1 MTTSKID
8 LNDLHDKNINYLIG
22 AGASAGLFPTLAL
35 DMKTEGKWETI
46 ETLATEFDT
55 IGAKHLK
62 TLLFMYYY
70 EECIKPVSSVDFT
83 TLEGDEQAVIDN
95 YKKFMKLNL
104 EILRR
109 KRGYDRKI
117 NFFTTNYDSCL
128 AYAADELYEEKSIRF
143 NINDGSRGF
152 HKKVVEARNFDC
164 MTTES
169 GIFDRNKEVQRQIN
183 LIHLHGSAF
192 WRKHNDSILIDYSS
206 ADQIVSESSID
217 SMYYGDFKEMLESGS
232 HTVDQLC
239 SMIIDDDS
247 KAAFENTQDDFYREY
262 EKLPIV
268 NPTKWKFHET
278 VFEEHYYQMLRHL
291 SYELEKPNSVL
302 IAFGFSFADEHIR
315 NLIKRSLT
323 NPTLQVYICC
333 YRETMIPEL
342 KKHFSDFNNIKYIV
356 HEEGKVLDFSY
367 FNSHVLTLGEDDA

>member
-8 LNDLHDKNINYLIG
+8 LNDIHDKNINYLIG
-22 AGASAGLFPTLAL
+22 AGASAGLFPTLTL
-35 DMKTEGKWETI
+35 DMHTEGKWETI
-46 ETLATEFDT
+46 ETLATEFDQT
-55 IGAKHLK
+55 GTDYLK

-83 TLEGDEQAVIDN
+83 NLNDDGQVVIDN
-95 YKKFMKLNL
+95 YKKFMKLNI

-109 KRGYDRKI
+109 KRGYDRKV

-128 AYAADELYEEKSIRF
+128 AYAADGLYEEKSIRF

-152 HKKVVEARNFDC
+152 HKKIIEARNFDC

-192 WRKHNDSILIDYSS
+192 WRKHNDSILVDYSS

-217 SMYYGDFKEMLESGS
+217 NMYYNDFKGMLESGKNSVESLYSIEIDES
-232 HTVDQLC
+232 H
-239 SMIIDDDS
+239 
-247 KAAFENTQDDFYREY
+247 ENTFNLTQHKFHKEY
-262 EKLPIV
+262 NQLPIV

-278 VFEEHYYQMLRHL
+278 VFEEHYYQMLRHF

-333 YRETMIPEL
+333 YKETMIPEL
-342 KKHFSDFNNIKYIV
+342 QKHFSEFNNIKYVV
-356 HEEGKVLDFSY
+356 HEKGEVLDFTY
-367 FNSHVLTLGEDDA
+367 FNSHVLTLDEGDA

>member
-22 AGASAGLFPTLAL
+22 AGASANLFPTLAL
-35 DMKTEGKWETI
+35 KMHTEGKWETI
-46 ETLATEFDT
+46 ETLATKFDS
-55 IGAKHLK
+55 INAHHLK
-62 TLLFMYYY
+62 ALLMMYYY

-83 TLEGDEQAVIDN
+83 NLEDSKKVVIDN

-109 KRGYDRKI
+109 KQSYDRKI

-152 HKKVVEARNFDC
+152 HKKIVEARNFDC

-169 GIFDRNKEVQRQIN
+169 GIFDKSQEVQRQIN

-192 WRKHNDSILIDYSS
+192 WRKHNDSILVNYAS

-217 SMYYGDFKEMLESGS
+217 SMYYGAFKGMLESGS
-232 HTVDQLC
+232 HTVEQLYA
-239 SMIIDDDS
+239 ITIDDGN
-247 KAAFENTQDDFYREY
+247 KAAFERIKDNFYREY
-262 EKLPIV
+262 RKLPIV

-333 YRETMIPEL
+333 YRETMITEL
-342 KKHFSDFNNIKYIV
+342 HKYFSDFNNIKYVV
-356 HEEGKVLDFSY
+356 HEEGDALDFTY
-367 FNSHVLTLGEDDA
+367 FNSHVLTLGEDDT

>member
-35 DMKTEGKWETI
+35 NMQTEGKWETI
-46 ETLATEFDT
+46 ETLATEFDA
-55 IGAKHLK
+55 IDAKHLK

-83 TLEGDEQAVIDN
+83 NLKGGKKLVIDN
-95 YKKFMKLNL
+95 YKKFIKLNL

-128 AYAADELYEEKSIRF
+128 SYAADEIYEEKSIRF

-152 HKKVVEARNFDC
+152 HKKIVEARNFDC

-169 GIFDRNKEVQRQIN
+169 GIFDRSKEVQRQIN

-206 ADQIVSESSID
+206 ADKIVSESSID
-217 SMYYGDFKEMLESGS
+217 SMYYDDFKEMLGSGS

-239 SMIIDDDS
+239 SIIIDDEYEAEFQR
-247 KAAFENTQDDFYREY
+247 KQDDFYREY
-262 EKLPIV
+262 KKLPIV

-333 YRETMIPEL
+333 YTETMIPQL
-342 KKHFSDFNNIKYIV
+342 KKYFSDFNNIKYVV
-356 HEEGKVLDFSY
+356 HEEGKTLDFTY
-367 FNSHVLTLGEDDA
+367 LNSHVLTLDEVAA

>member
-1 MTTSKID
+1 MKTSKID

-35 DMKTEGKWETI
+35 NMQTEGKWETI
-46 ETLATEFDT
+46 ETLATEFDA
-55 IGAKHLK
+55 IDAKYLK

-83 TLEGDEQAVIDN
+83 KLEGEKKVVIDN
-95 YKKFMKLNL
+95 YKKFIKLNL

-109 KRGYDRKI
+109 KQGYDRKV

-128 AYAADELYEEKSIRF
+128 SYAADEIYEEKSIRF

-152 HKKVVEARNFDC
+152 HKKIVEARNFNC

-169 GIFDRNKEVQRQIN
+169 GIFDRSKDVQRQIN

-192 WRKHNDSILIDYSS
+192 WRKHNDSILVDYSS
-206 ADQIVSESSID
+206 ADKIVSESSID
-217 SMYYGDFKEMLESGS
+217 SMYCEDFKEMLESGY

-239 SMIIDDDS
+239 SMIIDE
-247 KAAFENTQDDFYREY
+247 ENEAEFQRKQDDFYREY
-262 EKLPIV
+262 KKLPIV

-291 SYELEKPNSVL
+291 SYELEKPNSIL

-333 YRETMIPEL
+333 YRETMIPEFQ
-342 KKHFSDFNNIKYIV
+342 KYFSDLNNIKYVV
-356 HEEGKVLDFSY
+356 HEEGEKLDFSY
-367 FNSHVLTLGEDDA
+367 FNSHVLTLGEDDV

>member
-62 TLLFMYYY
+62 ALLFMYYY

-192 WRKHNDSILIDYSS
+192 WRKHNDSILVDYSS

-356 HEEGKVLDFSY
+356 HEEGKALDFSY

>member
-22 AGASAGLFPTLAL
+22 AGASAGLFPTLSL
-35 DMKTEGKWETI
+35 NIKTGDKWETI
-46 ETLATEFDT
+46 ETLATEFDS
-55 IGAKHLK
+55 IKASHLK
-62 TLLFMYYY
+62 ALLFMYYY
-70 EECIKPVSSVDFT
+70 EECIKPVSTIDFT
-83 TLEGDEQAVIDN
+83 NLNDNGQVVIDN

-109 KRGYDRKI
+109 KRDYNRKV

-128 AYAADELYEEKSIRF
+128 AHAADEVYEEKTVRF

-152 HKKVVEARNFDC
+152 HKKIVEARNFNC

-169 GIFDRNKEVQRQIN
+169 GIFDRDKEVQRQIN

-206 ADQIVSESSID
+206 AGQIVSPSSID
-217 SMYYGDFKEMLESGS
+217 SMYFNDFKGMLESG
-232 HTVDQLC
+232 TVTVEDLC
-239 SMIIDDDS
+239 SMTIDEEN
-247 KAAFENTQDDFYREY
+247 KATFKLTTEQFYEEY
-262 EKLPIV
+262 NKLPIV

-302 IAFGFSFADEHIR
+302 ITFGFSFADEHIR
-315 NLIKRSLT
+315 NLIKRSLS
-323 NPTLQVYICC
+323 NPTLQVFICC
-333 YRETMIPEL
+333 YKDTMISEL
-342 KKHFSDFNNIKYIV
+342 QKHFSDFNNIKYVV
-356 HEEGKVLDFSY
+356 HEEGKTFDFTY
-367 FNSHVLTLGEDDA
+367 FNSHVLTLDEDDA

>member
-35 DMKTEGKWETI
+35 KMKTDGKKETI
-46 ETLATEFDT
+46 ETLATEFDKT
-55 IGAKHLK
+55 GTEHLK

-83 TLEGDEQAVIDN
+83 NLDDKEQVVIDN

-152 HKKVVEARNFDC
+152 RKKIVEARNFDC

-192 WRKHNDSILIDYSS
+192 WRKHNDSILVDYSS
-206 ADQIVSESSID
+206 AEQIVSERSID
-217 SMYYGDFKEMLESGS
+217 SIYYNDFKGMLESGKDSVESLYSIDIDES
-232 HTVDQLC
+232 H
-239 SMIIDDDS
+239 
-247 KAAFENTQDDFYREY
+247 ENTFNLTQHQFYEEY
-262 EKLPIV
+262 NQLPIV

-342 KKHFSDFNNIKYIV
+342 QKYFSDFNNIKYVV
-356 HEEGKVLDFSY
+356 HEEGEALDFSY

>member
-1 MTTSKID
+1 MTVTKID

-35 DMKTEGKWETI
+35 NLQTEGELETI
-46 ETLATEFDT
+46 ETLATKFDEEET
-55 IGAKHLK
+55 EYLK

-70 EECIKPVSSVDFT
+70 EECIKPVSCVDYEK
-83 TLEGDEQAVIDN
+83 LNSNGKKVINN

-109 KRGYDRKI
+109 KRDYDRKI

-128 AYAADELYEEKSIRF
+128 AHAADELYEESSFRF

-152 HKKVVEARNFDC
+152 HKKIVEAKNFNC
-164 MTTES
+164 MTTEA
-169 GIFDRNKEVQRQIN
+169 GVFDRNREVQRQIN

-192 WRKHNDSILIDYSS
+192 WRKHNESILVDYS
-206 ADQIVSESSID
+206 AAKKIVSENSID
-217 SMYYGDFKEMLESGS
+217 KIYYDDFKRILESGNGTLDCLFS
-232 HTVDQLC
+232 IEINDEHRNSFD
-239 SMIIDDDS
+239 I
-247 KAAFENTQDDFYREY
+247 TQHKFYEEY
-262 EKLPIV
+262 NKLPIV

-291 SYELEKPNSVL
+291 SYELEKPNSIL

-315 NLIKRSLT
+315 NLIKRSLS
-323 NPTLQVYICC
+323 NPTLLVYICC
-333 YRETMIPEL
+333 YTEAMIPEL
-342 KKHFSDFNNIKYIV
+342 KKHFLKFNNIKYVV
-356 HEEGKVLDFSY
+356 HEDGAPLDFTY
-367 FNSHVLTLGEDDA
+367 FNTNVLTLDDNYA

>member
-35 DMKTEGKWETI
+35 DMQTDGKWETI
-46 ETLATEFDT
+46 ETLATEFDS
-55 IGAKHLK
+55 IDAKHLK

-83 TLEGDEQAVIDN
+83 TLEDDERAVIDN

-152 HKKVVEARNFDC
+152 HKKIVEARNFDC

-192 WRKHNDSILIDYSS
+192 WRKHNDSILVDYSS

-239 SMIIDDDS
+239 SMTIDDEK
-247 KAAFENTQDDFYREY
+247 KAAFENIQDDFYKEY
-262 EKLPIV
+262 NQLPIV

-333 YRETMIPEL
+333 YRETMILEL
-342 KKHFSDFNNIKYIV
+342 QEHFSDFNNIKYVV
-356 HEEGKVLDFSY
+356 HEEGNALDFSY
-367 FNSHVLTLGEDDA
+367 FNSHVLTLSEDDV

>member
-22 AGASAGLFPTLAL
+22 AGASADLFPTLAL
-35 DMKTEGKWETI
+35 KMKTDGKKETI
-46 ETLATEFDT
+46 ETLATEFDKT
-55 IGAKHLK
+55 GTEHLK
-62 TLLFMYYY
+62 ALLFMYYY

-83 TLEGDEQAVIDN
+83 HLDDKEQVVIDN

-152 HKKVVEARNFDC
+152 HKKIVEARNFDC

-192 WRKHNDSILIDYSS
+192 WRKHNDSILVDYSS
-206 ADQIVSESSID
+206 AEQIVSERSID
-217 SMYYGDFKEMLESGS
+217 SIYYNDFKGMLESGKDSVESLYSIDIDES
-232 HTVDQLC
+232 H
-239 SMIIDDDS
+239 
-247 KAAFENTQDDFYREY
+247 ENTFNLTQHQFYEEY
-262 EKLPIV
+262 NQLPIV

-302 IAFGFSFADEHIR
+302 ITFGFSFADEHIR

-342 KKHFSDFNNIKYIV
+342 EKHFSDFNNIKYVV
-356 HEEGKVLDFSY
+356 HEEGQVLDFTY

>member
-22 AGASAGLFPTLAL
+22 AGASAGLFPTLSL
-35 DMKTEGKWETI
+35 NMHTEGKWETI
-46 ETLATEFDT
+46 ETLATEFDS
-55 IGAKHLK
+55 IGADYLK
-62 TLLFMYYY
+62 ALLFMYYY

-83 TLEGDEQAVIDN
+83 KLNCDEQKVIDN

-109 KRGYDRKI
+109 KRGYNRKV

-128 AYAADELYEEKSIRF
+128 AHAADELYEEKTLRF

-152 HKKVVEARNFDC
+152 HKKIVEARNFNC

-169 GIFDRNKEVQRQIN
+169 GIFDRDKEVQRQIN

-192 WRKHNDSILIDYSS
+192 WRKHKDSIIVDYSS
-206 ADQIVSESSID
+206 TVQIVSPSSID
-217 SMYYGDFKEMLESGS
+217 SIYFDDFKGMLESGTN
-232 HTVDQLC
+232 TVEDLC
-239 SMIIDDDS
+239 LMTIDDEK
-247 KAAFENTQDDFYREY
+247 KAAFERTKDQFYCEY
-262 EKLPIV
+262 DKLPIV

-315 NLIKRSLT
+315 NLIKRSLS
-323 NPTLQVYICC
+323 NPTLQVFICC
-333 YRETMIPEL
+333 YRETMVSEL
-342 KKHFSDFNNIKYIV
+342 KKHFSDFNNIKYVV
-356 HEEGKVLDFSY
+356 HEEGKALDFTY
-367 FNSHVLTLGEDDA
+367 FNSHVLALDEDGV

>member
-35 DMKTEGKWETI
+35 KMNTDGKKETI
-46 ETLATEFDT
+46 ETLATEFDKT
-55 IGAKHLK
+55 GTEYLK
-62 TLLFMYYY
+62 ALLFMYYY
-70 EECIKPVSSVDFT
+70 EECIKPVSSVDFAN
-83 TLEGDEQAVIDN
+83 LDSKGKVVIDN

-128 AYAADELYEEKSIRF
+128 AHAADELYEEKSMRF

-152 HKKVVEARNFDC
+152 HKKIVEARNFDC

-169 GIFDRNKEVQRQIN
+169 GIFDRNREVQRQIN
-183 LIHLHGSAF
+183 VIHLHGSAF
-192 WRKHNDSILIDYSS
+192 WRKHNDSILVDYSS
-206 ADQIVSESSID
+206 AAQIVSERSID
-217 SMYYGDFKEMLESGS
+217 NIYYNDFKSMLESGKDS
-232 HTVDQLC
+232 IESLY
-239 SMIIDDDS
+239 SIEIDETH
-247 KAAFENTQDDFYREY
+247 ENTFNLTQHQFYEEY
-262 EKLPIV
+262 NQLPIV

-333 YRETMIPEL
+333 YEEIMIPEL
-342 KKHFSDFNNIKYIV
+342 QKHFSDFNNIKYVV
-356 HEEGKVLDFSY
+356 HEAGEALDFTY
-367 FNSHVLTLGEDDA
+367 FNSHVLTLAEDDA

>member
-62 TLLFMYYY
+62 ALLFMYYY

-192 WRKHNDSILIDYSS
+192 WRKHNDSILVDYSS

>member
-22 AGASAGLFPTLAL
+22 AGASADLFPTLAL
-35 DMKTEGKWETI
+35 KMKTDGKKETI
-46 ETLATEFDT
+46 ETLATEFDKT
-55 IGAKHLK
+55 GTEHLK
-62 TLLFMYYY
+62 ALLFMYYY

-83 TLEGDEQAVIDN
+83 RLDDKEQVVIDN

-152 HKKVVEARNFDC
+152 HKKIVEARNFDC

-192 WRKHNDSILIDYSS
+192 WRKHNDSILVDYSS
-206 ADQIVSESSID
+206 AEQIVSERSID
-217 SMYYGDFKEMLESGS
+217 SIYYSDFKGMLESGKDSVESLYSIDIDES
-232 HTVDQLC
+232 H
-239 SMIIDDDS
+239 
-247 KAAFENTQDDFYREY
+247 ENTFNLTQHQFYEEY
-262 EKLPIV
+262 NQLPIV

-302 IAFGFSFADEHIR
+302 ITFGFSFADEHIR
-315 NLIKRSLT
+315 NLIKRSLA

-342 KKHFSDFNNIKYIV
+342 QKYFSDFNNIKYIV
-356 HEEGKVLDFSY
+356 HEEGKALDFSY

>member
-35 DMKTEGKWETI
+35 DMQTEGKWETI
-46 ETLATEFDT
+46 ETLATEFDS
-55 IGAKHLK
+55 IDAKHLK

-83 TLEGDEQAVIDN
+83 TLEDDERAVIDN

-152 HKKVVEARNFDC
+152 HKKIVEARNFDC

-192 WRKHNDSILIDYSS
+192 WRKHNDSILVDYSS

-239 SMIIDDDS
+239 SMTIDDDN
-247 KAAFENTQDDFYREY
+247 KAAFENIQDDFYKEY
-262 EKLPIV
+262 NQLPIV

-302 IAFGFSFADEHIR
+302 ITFGFSFADEHIR
-315 NLIKRSLT
+315 NLVKRSLT

-342 KKHFSDFNNIKYIV
+342 QNYFSDFNNIKYVV
-356 HEEGKVLDFSY
+356 HEEGKALDFSY
-367 FNSHVLTLGEDDA
+367 FNSHVLTLGEGDA

>member
-1 MTTSKID
+1 MMTFKID

-35 DMKTEGKWETI
+35 NMQSEGKWETI
-46 ETLATEFDT
+46 ETLATKFDS
-55 IGAKHLK
+55 IDAEHLK

-70 EECIKPVSSVDFT
+70 EECIKPVSTVDFT
-83 TLEGDEQAVIDN
+83 NLEGDKQNVIDN

-128 AYAADELYEEKSIRF
+128 AYATDELYEEKSIRF

-152 HKKVVEARNFDC
+152 HKKIIEARNFDC
-164 MTTES
+164 MTTEL
-169 GIFDRNKEVQRQIN
+169 GIFDKNKEVQRQIN

-192 WRKHNDSILIDYSS
+192 WRKHNDSILVDYSS

-217 SMYYGDFKEMLESGS
+217 SMYYGGFKEMLESGS

-239 SMIIDDDS
+239 LMAIDEGN
-247 KAAFENTQDDFYREY
+247 KAVFKSIQDKFYSEY
-262 EKLPIV
+262 NKLPIV

-302 IAFGFSFADEHIR
+302 ITFGFSFADEHIR

-333 YRETMIPEL
+333 YKKTMIPEL
-342 KKHFSDFNNIKYIV
+342 QKYFSDFNNIKYIV
-356 HEEGKVLDFSY
+356 HKEGEALDFTY
-367 FNSHVLTLGEDDA
+367 LNSHVLTLGEDDV

>member
-1 MTTSKID
+1 
-8 LNDLHDKNINYLIG
+8 
-22 AGASAGLFPTLAL
+22 
-35 DMKTEGKWETI
+35 MKCPV
-46 ETLATEFDT
+46 
-55 IGAKHLK
+55 
-62 TLLFMYYY
+62 LL
-70 EECIKPVSSVDFT
+70 
-83 TLEGDEQAVIDN
+83 EQI
-95 YKKFMKLNL
+95 
-104 EILRR
+104 IRR

-192 WRKHNDSILIDYSS
+192 WRKHNDSILVDYSS

-232 HTVDQLC
+232 HTVEQLC
-239 SMIIDDDS
+239 SMTIDDDN
-247 KAAFENTQDDFYREY
+247 KAAFENTKDDFYREY
-262 EKLPIV
+262 NQLPIV

-333 YRETMIPEL
+333 YRETIIPEL

-356 HEEGKVLDFSY
+356 HEEGEALDFSY

>member
-22 AGASAGLFPTLAL
+22 AGASAGLFPTLTL
-35 DMKTEGKWETI
+35 NMQTEGKWETI
-46 ETLATEFDT
+46 ETLATKFDSSDT
-55 IGAKHLK
+55 KHLK
-62 TLLFMYYY
+62 ALLFMYYY

-83 TLEGDEQAVIDN
+83 NLDDKGQVVINN
-95 YKKFMKLNL
+95 YKNFMKLNL

-128 AYAADELYEEKSIRF
+128 AFAADELYEEKTIRF

-152 HKKVVEARNFDC
+152 HKKIVEARNFNC

-192 WRKHNDSILIDYSS
+192 WRKHKDSILVDYSS
-206 ADQIVSESSID
+206 ADQIVSASSID
-217 SMYYGDFKEMLESGS
+217 NIYYNDFKGMLESGKDS
-232 HTVDQLC
+232 VESLYT
-239 SMIIDDDS
+239 IEIDEPHEN
-247 KAAFENTQDDFYREY
+247 AFNLTKHQFYEEY
-262 EKLPIV
+262 NKLPIV

-302 IAFGFSFADEHIR
+302 ITFGFSFADEHIR

-333 YRETMIPEL
+333 YKETMVLEL
-342 KKHFSDFNNIKYIV
+342 KVHFSDFNNIKFVV
-356 HEEGKVLDFSY
+356 HEEGEALDFTY

>member
-1 MTTSKID
+1 MTTSTID

-35 DMKTEGKWETI
+35 RIQTDGKWETV
-46 ETLATEFDT
+46 ETLATEFDS
-55 IGAKHLK
+55 IGADHLK
-62 TLLFMYYY
+62 ALLFMYYY
-70 EECIKPVSSVDFT
+70 EECIKPVSSADFT
-83 TLEGDEQAVIDN
+83 NLNDIEQIVIDN

-128 AYAADELYEEKSIRF
+128 AHAADELYEEKTIRF
-143 NINDGSRGF
+143 YINDGARGF
-152 HKKVVEARNFDC
+152 HKKIVEARNFDC

-192 WRKHNDSILIDYSS
+192 WRKHNDSILVDYSS
-206 ADQIVSESSID
+206 ADDIVSESSID
-217 SMYYGDFKEMLESGS
+217 RIYYSRFKDMLENGS
-232 HTVDQLC
+232 STVNELC
-239 SMIIDDDS
+239 SINIDE
-247 KAAFENTQDDFYREY
+247 ENKEVFKRTQDKFHKEY
-262 EKLPIV
+262 NKLPIV

-333 YRETMIPEL
+333 YRETMFPEL
-342 KKHFSDFNNIKYIV
+342 RKHFSDFNNIKYVV
-356 HEEGKVLDFSY
+356 HDEGDNLDFTY
-367 FNSHVLTLGEDDA
+367 FNSHVLTLDKGEE

>member
-1 MTTSKID
+1 MTFKID

-35 DMKTEGKWETI
+35 NMQSEGKWETI
-46 ETLATEFDT
+46 ETLATKFDS
-55 IGAKHLK
+55 IDAEHLK

-70 EECIKPVSSVDFT
+70 EECIKPVSTVDFT
-83 TLEGDEQAVIDN
+83 NLEGDKQNVIDN

-128 AYAADELYEEKSIRF
+128 AYATDELYEEKSIRF

-152 HKKVVEARNFDC
+152 HKKIIEARNFDC
-164 MTTES
+164 MTTEL
-169 GIFDRNKEVQRQIN
+169 GIFDKNKEVQRQIN

-192 WRKHNDSILIDYSS
+192 WRKHNDSILVDYSS

-217 SMYYGDFKEMLESGS
+217 SMYYGGFKEMLESGS

-239 SMIIDDDS
+239 LMAIDEGNKAVFKSM
-247 KAAFENTQDDFYREY
+247 QDKFYSEY
-262 EKLPIV
+262 NRLPIV

-302 IAFGFSFADEHIR
+302 ITFGFSFADEHIR

-333 YRETMIPEL
+333 YKKTMIPEL
-342 KKHFSDFNNIKYIV
+342 QKYFSDFNNIKYIV
-356 HEEGKVLDFSY
+356 HEEGEALDFTY
-367 FNSHVLTLGEDDA
+367 LNSHVLTLGEDDV

>member
-35 DMKTEGKWETI
+35 NMQTEGKWETI
-46 ETLATEFDT
+46 ETLATKFDVLD
-55 IGAKHLK
+55 AKHLK
-62 TLLFMYYY
+62 AILLMYYY
-70 EECIKPVSSVDFT
+70 EECIKPVSSVDYT
-83 TLEGDEQAVIDN
+83 SLEGNKQVVIDN

-128 AYAADELYEEKSIRF
+128 AYVADELYEEKSIRF

-152 HKKVVEARNFDC
+152 HKKIVEARNFDC

-169 GIFDRNKEVQRQIN
+169 GIFDRSKEVQRQIN

-192 WRKHNDSILIDYSS
+192 WRKHNDSILVDYSS
-206 ADQIVSESSID
+206 AGQIVSESSID
-217 SMYYGDFKEMLESGS
+217 STYYGAFKEMLESGF
-232 HTVDQLC
+232 HTWDQLC
-239 SMIIDDDS
+239 SMTIDDDK
-247 KAAFENTQDDFYREY
+247 KAAFEQIKDNFYREY
-262 EKLPIV
+262 NKLPIV

-302 IAFGFSFADEHIR
+302 ITFGFSFADEHIR

-323 NPTLQVYICC
+323 NPTLRVYICC
-333 YRETMIPEL
+333 YRETMIADL
-342 KKHFSDFNNIKYIV
+342 QKYFSDFNNIKYVV
-356 HEEGKVLDFSY
+356 HEKGGALDFTY
-367 FNSHVLTLGEDDA
+367 FNSNVLTLREDDA

>member
-1 MTTSKID
+1 MTFKID

-35 DMKTEGKWETI
+35 NMQSEGKWETI
-46 ETLATEFDT
+46 ETLATKFDS
-55 IGAKHLK
+55 IDAEHLK

-70 EECIKPVSSVDFT
+70 EECIKPVSTVDFT
-83 TLEGDEQAVIDN
+83 NLEGDKQNVIDN

-128 AYAADELYEEKSIRF
+128 AYATDELYEEKSIRF

-152 HKKVVEARNFDC
+152 HKKIIEARNFDC
-164 MTTES
+164 MTTEL
-169 GIFDRNKEVQRQIN
+169 GIFDKNKEVQRQIN

-192 WRKHNDSILIDYSS
+192 WRKHNDSILVDYSS

-217 SMYYGDFKEMLESGS
+217 SMYYGGFKEMLESGS

-239 SMIIDDDS
+239 LMAIDEGN
-247 KAAFENTQDDFYREY
+247 KAVFKSIQDKFYSEY
-262 EKLPIV
+262 NKLPIV

-302 IAFGFSFADEHIR
+302 ITFGFSFADEHIR

-333 YRETMIPEL
+333 YKKTMIPEL
-342 KKHFSDFNNIKYIV
+342 QKYFSDFNNIKYIV
-356 HEEGKVLDFSY
+356 HKEGEALDFTY
-367 FNSHVLTLGEDDA
+367 LNSHVLTLGEDDV

>member
-35 DMKTEGKWETI
+35 NMQTEGKWETI
-46 ETLATEFDT
+46 ETLATEFDS
-55 IGAKHLK
+55 IDAKYLK

-83 TLEGDEQAVIDN
+83 TLEGDEQVVIDN
-95 YKKFMKLNL
+95 YKKFMRLNL

-128 AYAADELYEEKSIRF
+128 TYAADELYEEKSIRF

-152 HKKVVEARNFDC
+152 HKKIVEARNFDC

-192 WRKHNDSILIDYSS
+192 WRKHNDSILVDYSFT
-206 ADQIVSESSID
+206 DQIVSESSID
-217 SMYYGDFKEMLESGS
+217 NIYYGDFKEMLESGS
-232 HTVDQLC
+232 HTVEQLC
-239 SMIIDDDS
+239 SMTINDDN
-247 KAAFENTQDDFYREY
+247 KATFENTQDDFHREY

-342 KKHFSDFNNIKYIV
+342 QNYFSDFNNIKYVV
-356 HEEGKVLDFSY
+356 HEEGKALDFSY
-367 FNSHVLTLGEDDA
+367 FNSHVLTLGEGDA

>member
-35 DMKTEGKWETI
+35 NIQTEGKWETI
-46 ETLATEFDT
+46 ETLATEFDS
-55 IGAKHLK
+55 IGADHLK
-62 TLLFMYYY
+62 ALLFMYYY
-70 EECIKPVSSVDFT
+70 EECIKPVSSVNFT
-83 TLEGDEQAVIDN
+83 DLDDAEQTVIDN

-128 AYAADELYEEKSIRF
+128 AHAADELYEEKTIRF
-143 NINDGSRGF
+143 NINDGARGF
-152 HKKVVEARNFDC
+152 HKKIVEARNFDC
-164 MTTES
+164 VTTES
-169 GIFDRNKEVQRQIN
+169 GVFDRNKEVQRQIN

-192 WRKHNDSILIDYSS
+192 WRKHNESILVDYSS
-206 ADQIVSESSID
+206 ADYIISESLID
-217 SMYYGDFKEMLESGS
+217 SIYYPDFKRMLESGS
-232 HTVDQLC
+232 NTVEELC
-239 SMIIDDDS
+239 SMIIDDDKKVS
-247 KAAFENTQDDFYREY
+247 FERTQEEFYKEY
-262 EKLPIV
+262 HQLPIV

-302 IAFGFSFADEHIR
+302 ITFGFSFADEHIR

-333 YRETMIPEL
+333 FRETMIPEL
-342 KKHFSDFNNIKYIV
+342 KKYFSDFNNIKYV
-356 HEEGKVLDFSY
+356 AHEEGEKLDFTY
-367 FNSHVLTLGEDDA
+367 FNSHVLTLDEGDA

>member
-1 MTTSKID
+1 M
-8 LNDLHDKNINYLIG
+8 IG

-35 DMKTEGKWETI
+35 NMQSEGKWETI
-46 ETLATEFDT
+46 ETLATKFDS
-55 IGAKHLK
+55 IDAEHLK

-70 EECIKPVSSVDFT
+70 EECIKPVSTVDFT
-83 TLEGDEQAVIDN
+83 NLEGDKQNVIDN

-128 AYAADELYEEKSIRF
+128 AYATDELYEEKSIRF

-152 HKKVVEARNFDC
+152 HKKIIEARNFDC
-164 MTTES
+164 MTTEL
-169 GIFDRNKEVQRQIN
+169 GIFDKNKEVQRQIN

-192 WRKHNDSILIDYSS
+192 WRKHNDSILVDYSS

-217 SMYYGDFKEMLESGS
+217 SMYYGGFKEMLESGS

-239 SMIIDDDS
+239 LMAIDEGN
-247 KAAFENTQDDFYREY
+247 KAVFKSIQDKFYSEY
-262 EKLPIV
+262 NKLPIV

-291 SYELEKPNSVL
+291 SYELENP
-302 IAFGFSFADEHIR
+302 IA
-315 NLIKRSLT
+315 
-323 NPTLQVYICC
+323 Y
-333 YRETMIPEL
+333 
-342 KKHFSDFNNIKYIV
+342 
-356 HEEGKVLDFSY
+356 
-367 FNSHVLTLGEDDA
+367 

>member
-1 MTTSKID
+1 MTTFKIE

-35 DMKTEGKWETI
+35 NMQTEGKWETI
-46 ETLATEFDT
+46 ETLATEFDS
-55 IGAKHLK
+55 INAKHLK
-62 TLLFMYYY
+62 ALLFMYYY

-83 TLEGDEQAVIDN
+83 NLDDKEQGVIDN

-152 HKKVVEARNFDC
+152 HKKIVEARNFDC

-169 GIFDRNKEVQRQIN
+169 GVFDRNKEVQRQIN

-192 WRKHNDSILIDYSS
+192 WRKHNDSILVDYSS
-206 ADQIVSESSID
+206 AEQIVSERSID
-217 SMYYGDFKEMLESGS
+217 SIYYNDFKGMLESGKDSLESLYSIDIDES
-232 HTVDQLC
+232 H
-239 SMIIDDDS
+239 
-247 KAAFENTQDDFYREY
+247 ENKFNLTQRQFYEEY
-262 EKLPIV
+262 NQLPIV

-291 SYELEKPNSVL
+291 SYELEKPNSIL

-342 KKHFSDFNNIKYIV
+342 QKYFSDFNNIEYVV
-356 HEEGKVLDFSY
+356 HEEGKELDFSY
-367 FNSHVLTLGEDDA
+367 FNSHVLTIDEDEA

>member
-35 DMKTEGKWETI
+35 KMNTEGKKETI
-46 ETLATEFDT
+46 ETLATEFDKT
-55 IGAKHLK
+55 GTEYLK
-62 TLLFMYYY
+62 ALLFMYYY
-70 EECIKPVSSVDFT
+70 EECIKPVSSVDFAN
-83 TLEGDEQAVIDN
+83 LDSKGQVVIDN

-128 AYAADELYEEKSIRF
+128 AHAADELYEEKSMRF

-152 HKKVVEARNFDC
+152 HKKIVEARNFDC

-169 GIFDRNKEVQRQIN
+169 GIFDRNREVQRQIN

-192 WRKHNDSILIDYSS
+192 WRKHNDSILVDYSS
-206 ADQIVSESSID
+206 AAQIVSERSID
-217 SMYYGDFKEMLESGS
+217 SIYYNDFKSMLESGTDS
-232 HTVDQLC
+232 IESLY
-239 SMIIDDDS
+239 SIEIDETH
-247 KAAFENTQDDFYREY
+247 ENTFNLTQHQFYEEY
-262 EKLPIV
+262 NQLPIV

-333 YRETMIPEL
+333 YRETMVFEL
-342 KKHFSDFNNIKYIV
+342 KKYFSDFNNIKYVV
-356 HEEGKVLDFSY
+356 HEEGEALDFTY
-367 FNSHVLTLGEDDA
+367 FNSHVLTLAEDDA

>member
-1 MTTSKID
+1 MMTSKIE

-35 DMKTEGKWETI
+35 NMQTEGKWETI
-46 ETLATEFDT
+46 ETLATEFDS
-55 IGAKHLK
+55 IDAKYLK

-70 EECIKPVSSVDFT
+70 EECIKPVSSVDLT
-83 TLEGDEQAVIDN
+83 NLEGDEQVVIDN

-109 KRGYDRKI
+109 KRGYDRKV

-192 WRKHNDSILIDYSS
+192 WRKNKDSILVDYSS

-232 HTVDQLC
+232 NTVEQLC
-239 SMIIDDDS
+239 LMTIDDENE
-247 KAAFENTQDDFYREY
+247 AAFERTQDDFYREY

-333 YRETMIPEL
+333 YKESMIPEL
-342 KKHFSDFNNIKYIV
+342 QNYFSDFNNINYVV
-356 HEEGKVLDFSY
+356 HEEGEELDFTY
-367 FNSHVLTLGEDDA
+367 FNSHVLTLDECDV